1 MPSLGSVGKLTCEK
15 ASSSTITCLLLP
27 GSSNVLVVF
36 VEVAIANCDGTCT
49 TVLLLLMA
57 NIPPVDWENNEIDR
71 PSGYYRVFVSIDHGF
86 FK

>member
-1 MPSLGSVGKLTCEK
+1 MYGQNCFSDAIISIMPSLGSVGKLTCKK

-57 NIPPVDWENNEIDR
+57 NIPQ
-71 PSGYYRVFVSIDHGF
+71 
-86 FK
+86 